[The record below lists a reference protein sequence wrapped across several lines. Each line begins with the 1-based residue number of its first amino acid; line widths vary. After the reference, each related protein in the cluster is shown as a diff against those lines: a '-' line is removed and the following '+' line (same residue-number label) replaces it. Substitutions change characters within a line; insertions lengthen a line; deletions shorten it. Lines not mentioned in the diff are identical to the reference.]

1 MVEGHNTDDAQPFKS
16 AHNSSHSGVPQCR
29 TLQEGPGGA
38 SDRKVALRRSDGC
51 RGSKCIQM
59 LTLYS
64 DSCDWLVTRVTS
76 VTLNDFRL
84 TLWVGGGGGGG
95 GGVSVAPTCW
105 CPAHTHALTKS
116 HTHAHAMALVQHNS
130 DCFVR
135 RRRNASAT
143 YRLFKL
149 GLRSGTRSPYNS
161 RKYTDERRLTIMAQA
176 VNRTRSSGS
185 PKPDL

>member
-64 DSCDWLVTRVTS
+64 DSCDWLVTLVTS
-76 VTLNDFRL
+76 VTLNAFRL
-84 TLWVGGGGGGG
+84 TLWVGGGGGG
-95 GGVSVAPTCW
+95 C
-105 CPAHTHALTKS
+105 L
-116 HTHAHAMALVQHNS
+116 
-130 DCFVR
+130 
-135 RRRNASAT
+135 
-143 YRLFKL
+143 
-149 GLRSGTRSPYNS
+149 SGTHLLVS
-161 RKYTDERRLTIMAQA
+161 RTHTRTHKVTHS
-176 VNRTRSSGS
+176 RTRNGTGAAQ
-185 PKPDL
+185 L